1 MVTKRKRHSDAEVA
15 AKLRQADSLA
25 KEGKLQSDIARA
37 LGVSI
42 MTYHRWRKSTR
53 PRSSGGPSVASPHE
67 REPSNRNRAEYV
79 SDLRVENARLR
90 QLVTDL
96 LLEKM
101 KLEEQLTEHHRNP
114 GASRRAS
121 QN

>member
-42 MTYHRWRKSTR
+42 MTYHRWRKSAR
-53 PRSSGGPSVASPHE
+53 PRSSGGSSAAAPE
-67 REPSNRNRAEYV
+67 REASNPNRAEFI

-101 KLEEQLTEHHRNP
+101 KLEEKLNEQRHNP
-114 GASRRAS
+114 GTSQRATRS
-121 QN
+121 

>member
-1 MVTKRKRHSDAEVA
+1 MVSKRKRHSVAEVA
-15 AKLRQADSLA
+15 AKLRQADLLA

-42 MTYHRWRKSTR
+42 MTYHRWRKSMR
-53 PRSSGGPSVASPHE
+53 PRSTGGPSVAASPD
-67 REPSNRNRAEYV
+67 RELSNRHRAEDI

-90 QLVTDL
+90 QLITDL

-101 KLEEQLTEHHRNP
+101 KLEEKLTDQHRSS
-114 GASRRAS
+114 GAPRRAS
-121 QN
+121 